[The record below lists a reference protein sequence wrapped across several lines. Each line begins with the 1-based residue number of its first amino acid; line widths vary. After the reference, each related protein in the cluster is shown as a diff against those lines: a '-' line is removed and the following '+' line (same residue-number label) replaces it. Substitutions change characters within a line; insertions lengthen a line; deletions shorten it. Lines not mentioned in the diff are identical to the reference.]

1 MIKRLLISIL
11 ASLVSIG
18 ILKLIT
24 MLLPEKERF
33 KELHDVQHN

>member
-1 MIKRLLISIL
+1 MIKKLLISIL

-33 KELHDVQHN
+33 IELHDVQHN